1 MKKNILTGCLLIVIL
16 GLILIYHIKD
26 RNLNEYEKEELDKEC
41 IAIEDDE
48 IERLNDYLSI
58 FARVE
63 QQSFEQNNVSNVD
76 LITFGLFYNLWYND
90 KVDRY
95 VTDELV
101 SETSLNFFGKSI
113 GKHQSIDDLVDYAD
127 NKYNISE
134 IQMPESFGLYSE
146 VDNILNNGD
155 GTYTIYSTN
164 YIEYIYDDSIHI
176 KSYNRSII
184 KKVEEKYIL
193 LEYINY
199 DK

>member
-1 MKKNILTGCLLIVIL
+1 MKKNILTGCLLIIIL

-63 QQSFEQNNVSNVD
+63 QQSFEQNNVSDVD

-113 GKHQSIDDLVDYAD
+113 GKHQNINELVDYDD
-127 NKYNISE
+127 NKYDISE

-146 VDNILNNGD
+146 VDNILNNGN

-164 YIEYIYDDSIHI
+164 YIDYIYDDSIHI

-199 DK
+199 NK